1 MLAMGPQGGLQNG
14 TDNQCWV
21 REPAELSPGLKREL
35 DILTPTKSLLEKS
48 ICSVSENEVRFQKG
62 NHLWNTHSG
71 LCEVRAAAS
80 VHHSFPCSLISVY
93 RQICFSCK
101 SCYKYNCG
109 GTIQKPRL
117 QWVYISMNKIQKGQQ
132 VETSEGIK
140 QNESKNGKG
149 NKCGETDIFLEPVP
163 LDL

>member
-1 MLAMGPQGGLQNG
+1 MLAKGPQGSLQNG
-14 TDNQCWV
+14 TDNRCRL

-35 DILTPTKSLLEKS
+35 DILILTKPLLEKS
-48 ICSVSENEVRFQKG
+48 ICSENEVRFQKG

-71 LCEVRAAAS
+71 LCEVKAAAS
-80 VHHSFPCSLISVY
+80 VHHSFPCRLISVY

-101 SCYKYNCG
+101 SCYKDNCG
-109 GTIQKPRL
+109 GTIQKPKL
-117 QWVYISMNKIQKGQQ
+117 QWIYISMNKIQKGQE
-132 VETSEGIK
+132 VEISEGIK
-140 QNESKNGKG
+140 QNESKNGKW